1 MRIEGFKVYNPS
13 KEGQVLIEFGPAELT
28 PAEFIELITSML
40 SKIPAIAQDILRQM
54 QSTKEW

>member
-54 QSTKEW
+54 QSTKE